1 MMSRRNEVTDFVYAA
16 LFAALIAVLGLV
28 SIPLPISPVPVTGQ
42 SLAIMLAGSILTV
55 RQAAFSVLTFLLI
68 GAVGVPVFAGLT
80 GGIGILVGPRG
91 GYLLGFLVG
100 AIVIALLKG
109 QNNNKW
115 RLVFANMVGGIVVVY
130 AFGVVWL
137 NFVTGMGLEKAFM
150 VGVLPYIPG
159 DLFKVFVATVIG
171 IAVNKQLPKIGLRS

>member
-1 MMSRRNEVTDFVYAA
+1 MYNKNKVTDYVYAA

-42 SLAIMLAGSILTV
+42 SLAIMLVGSILTV
-55 RQAAFSVLTFLLI
+55 RQAAYSVLTFLLL
-68 GAVGVPVFAGLT
+68 GAVGVPVFAGMT

-91 GYLLGFLVG
+91 GYLIGFLVG
-100 AIVIALLKG
+100 AVVIALLKG

-115 RLVFANMVGGIVVVY
+115 RLALANVIGGIIVVY
-130 AFGVVWL
+130 TFGMLWL
-137 NFVTGMGLEKAFM
+137 NFVTGMGLEKAFT

-159 DLFKVFVATVIG
+159 DLFKVFAATVIG
-171 IAVNKQLPKIGLRS
+171 IAVNSQLQKVRLHL

>member
-1 MMSRRNEVTDFVYAA
+1 MSKRNEVTDFIYAA

-55 RQAAFSVLTFLLI
+55 RQAAYSVLTFLLL
-68 GAVGVPVFAGLT
+68 GAVGVPVFAGMT

-91 GYLLGFLVG
+91 GYLFGFLVG

-115 RLVFANMVGGIVVVY
+115 RLALANMVGGIIVVY
-130 AFGVVWL
+130 TFGMLWL
-137 NFVTGMGLEKAFM
+137 NFVTGMGLEKALM

-159 DLFKVFVATVIG
+159 DLFKVFAATIIG
-171 IAVNKQLPKIGLRS
+171 IAVNSQLQKTRLRP

>member
-1 MMSRRNEVTDFVYAA
+1 MNNKNQVTDLIYSA

-28 SIPLPISPVPVTGQ
+28 SIPLPISPVPITGQ
-42 SLAIMLAGSILTV
+42 SLAIMLTGSILTA
-55 RQAAFSVLTFLLI
+55 RQAAFSVLTFLLL

-91 GYLLGFLVG
+91 GYLIGFLVG

-109 QNNNKW
+109 KANNIW
-115 RLVFANMVGGIVVVY
+115 RLALANAAGGIIVIY
-130 AFGVVWL
+130 TLGALWL
-137 NFVTGMGLEKAFM
+137 SFVTGMGLEKAIM

-159 DLFKVFVATVIG
+159 DLFKVFVATIIG
-171 IAVNKQLPKIGLRS
+171 VAINKRLPQVRS

>member
-1 MMSRRNEVTDFVYAA
+1 MSKRNEVTDFVYAA
-16 LFAALIAVLGLV
+16 LFAALIAVLGMI

-55 RQAAFSVLTFLLI
+55 RQAAFSVITFLLI
-68 GAVGVPVFAGLT
+68 GAVGVPVFAGMT

-100 AIVIALLKG
+100 AIVIALSKG
-109 QNNNKW
+109 QSNSKW
-115 RLVFANMVGGIVVVY
+115 RLALANMVGGIVIVY

-150 VGVLPYIPG
+150 IGALPYIPG
-159 DLFKVFVATVIG
+159 DLFKVFVATVIAV
-171 IAVNKQLPKIGLRS
+171 AVNKQLSKTGFRS